1 MVREVVG
8 WNRIRQGQVRFE
20 KGPNRSNVF
29 PVSLEDIGKD
39 LVLLQ
44 RGWDDVL
51 AEVLVAIVQR
61 LD

>member
-20 KGPNRSNVF
+20 KGANRSNVF

-44 RGWDDVL
+44 RGWDDVPS
-51 AEVLVAIVQR
+51 EVVVAIVQR
-61 LD
+61 VD